1 MVAWLSDRDRTL
13 LKHPKLRGFI
23 YALSIGVYCSSWT
36 FLGAVGQ
43 AVENGWHF
51 LPIYLAPILLFLLGW
66 RFIRKLLI
74 VSSRNKITS
83 IADFIGSRYGKNQL
97 LAAIITVVL
106 VVGTLP
112 YIALQL
118 RAVGIVWSWV
128 DLSSINT
135 NFNYASSL
143 IAAMVMALFAILFGT
158 RIIDGPDRLRG
169 MLIAIATESGV
180 KIIAFISVA
189 IVSLSVLANAEWNVD
204 LSNLNFK
211 SEQINSPLFLT
222 EMLLAASAMVCLPRQ
237 FHVMVVEYQQEN
249 DLKYLRWLTPLYL
262 AAFAIL
268 VAPIAYAGTAL
279 FSSESFSADSYVLA
293 IPAWLDKNAVL
304 YLTIIGSLS
313 AATGMVVVSS
323 IALSIM
329 ISNELVVPLWLKQRT
344 RKKISRNSDN
354 NVNEEKT
361 IIGTNL
367 ARSLKLIRRFSI
379 VVILLLGWFLE
390 RIMSNVDGL
399 ASMGLISFAASAQL
413 LPAIIGALYWQKG
426 HSKGVVCGLIAG
438 TTFWFYCLLLPV
450 LLESS
455 HSLLTNGPLQISWL
469 SPHNFLG
476 MGWLDPLS
484 HGVFWSLLI
493 NAVVMFFV
501 SQKSHFSKLDK
512 RQAAAY
518 IHNPWHSR
526 RSRLNLDPSGSEVRQ
541 LQSLMEPL
549 FGVERTLAMWRE
561 FEQQTGHRL
570 LPHDQAPRFAVN
582 IIERDFAAIIGA
594 VSARKA
600 IELLTSHQPLNL
612 QDFVSLVG
620 GTSKQI
626 QFSQTLLQTTL
637 ETIPQGI
644 SVVDENLT
652 LVAWNQQYQNLFDY
666 PPRMLYVGCDIE
678 KIYQFNATRGYL
690 QSPGDDMDQAII
702 RRLDQLKSG
711 APHRLERILPS
722 GKVIEI
728 RGTPLVNGGY
738 VTTYTD
744 ITDNYTMMQEL
755 AEAKYSLEERVNIR
769 TEELRAANASLL
781 KENKTRARLED
792 KLKEANTSKS
802 RFLTAVGHDLLQPI
816 NAARLFVASLDAA
829 TNNDSTNIHSKNSH
843 ASNVNTSNINETNHQ
858 TNQKTINDIIDNLD
872 STLDQ
877 TEKLIS
883 SLQEISRL
891 GAGKEKPVI
900 KPFSLD
906 SLLKPL
912 AKEGSALASKKTL
925 NFHYVETSLWVNS
938 DLHLLRRVLQ
948 NFISN
953 AIFYTTSGKILVGC
967 RRIKDAAIIEVWDSG
982 PGIKKSDLK
991 RIFMEFERLSHS
1003 TIGNQ
1008 GLGLGLSICQHI
1020 SQLLNHPISVNST
1033 MTKGSVFRIQVPTCN
1048 KQTAEQEAITVDPQ
1062 LNNLNILCIDNDLPN
1077 LAGMQALLTQWG
1089 SRAITAQNLGQAL
1102 SLWPY
1107 QTPPDIVLADYHLDD
1122 ETGLDVL
1129 EALTYHWGQK
1139 LPAIIIS
1146 ADRSD
1151 DVSLAVQSA
1160 GYLFLPKP
1168 VKPSALRLFIRKS
1181 IPEEKTF

>member
-1 MVAWLSDRDRTL
+1 MLFVVAWLSDRDRTL

-43 AVENGWHF
+43 AVDNGWHF

-97 LAAIITVVL
+97 LAAIITIVL

-169 MLIAIATESGV
+169 MIIAIATESVV

-189 IVSLSVLANAEWNVD
+189 IISLSVLANAEWNVD

-211 SEQINSPLFLT
+211 AQQINSPLFAT
-222 EMLLAASAMVCLPRQ
+222 EMLLAASAMICLPRQ

-249 DLKYLRWLTPLYL
+249 DLRYLRWLTPLYL

-279 FSSESFSADSYVLA
+279 FSSESFSPDSYVLA
-293 IPAWLDKNAVL
+293 IPAWLNKNAVL

-344 RKKISRNSDN
+344 RKKIHHHLEGIKND
-354 NVNEEKT
+354 EKS
-361 IIGTNL
+361 IEGTNL

-379 VVILLLGWFLE
+379 VVILLLGWALE

-426 HSKGVVCGLIAG
+426 HSKGVVSGLLAG
-438 TTFWFYCLLLPV
+438 TAFWFYCLLLPV
-450 LLESS
+450 LLDSS
-455 HSLLTNGPLQISWL
+455 HPLLINGPLQISWL

-484 HGVFWSLLI
+484 HGVFWSLLV
-493 NAVVMFFV
+493 NTLVMFFV
-501 SQKSHFSKLDK
+501 SRKTIFSKLDT
-512 RQAAAY
+512 RQAAAFM
-518 IHNPWHSR
+518 HNPWHAR

-549 FGVERTLAMWRE
+549 FGVERTLEMWRE
-561 FEQQTGHRL
+561 FEQKTGHRL

-582 IIERDFAAIIGA
+582 AIERDFAAIIGA

-644 SVVDENLT
+644 SVVDENLK

-690 QSPGDDMDQAII
+690 QSPGDDMDQAIV
-702 RRLDQLKSG
+702 RRLDQLRSG

-744 ITDNYTMMQEL
+744 ITDNYNMMQEL
-755 AEAKYSLEERVNIR
+755 AEAKLSLEERVYIR
-769 TEELRAANASLL
+769 TEELRTANESLL
-781 KENKTRARLED
+781 KENRTRARLEK

-816 NAARLFVASLDAA
+816 NAARLFVASLDVAT
-829 TNNDSTNIHSKNSH
+829 TNNTIKKED
-843 ASNVNTSNINETNHQ
+843 NTQNLIG
-858 TNQKTINDIIDNLD
+858 IIENLD

-891 GAGKEKPVI
+891 GAGKETPAI

-912 AKEGSALASKKTL
+912 AEEGVALANKKQL
-925 NFHYVETSLWVNS
+925 NFKYVETSVWVNS

-953 AIFYTTSGKILVGC
+953 ALFYTTSGKIVVGC
-967 RRIKDAAIIEVWDSG
+967 RRIKDAVLIEIWDSG
-982 PGIKKSDLK
+982 PGIQESDRK

-1020 SQLLNHPISVNST
+1020 SRLLNHPISVDST
-1033 MTKGSVFRIQVPTCN
+1033 IGKGSVFRIQVPTCD
-1048 KQTAEQEAITVDPQ
+1048 KQKIESEPVIVDPQ
-1062 LNNLNILCIDNDLPN
+1062 LNNLNILCIDNDQPN

-1089 SRAITAQNLGQAL
+1089 CRAITVQSLGEAL

-1107 QTPPDIVLADYHLDD
+1107 QTAPDIVLADYHLDD

-1129 EALTYHWGQK
+1129 EALRYHWGEQ
-1139 LPAIIIS
+1139 LPAIVIS

-1151 DVSLAVQSA
+1151 EISSAVQSA
-1160 GYLFLPKP
+1160 GYLFLSKP
-1168 VKPSALRLFIRKS
+1168 VKPSALRLFIRRS
-1181 IPEEKTF
+1181 IPDEKTF